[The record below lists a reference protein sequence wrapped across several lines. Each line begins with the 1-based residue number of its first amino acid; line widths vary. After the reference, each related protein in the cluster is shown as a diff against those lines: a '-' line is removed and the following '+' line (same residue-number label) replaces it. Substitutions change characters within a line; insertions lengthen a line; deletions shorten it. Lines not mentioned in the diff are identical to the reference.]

1 MIIWIIFLTVVF
13 ILLAL
18 DLGVFHK
25 DPHAIS
31 TKEAAGWTALWVT
44 LALSFSIV
52 VYFAY
57 ERGWVANPEMLNGR
71 EAVLEYI
78 TGYLI
83 EQSLSMDN
91 IFVIAVI
98 FAYFQIPKMY
108 QHRVLFWGILGAL
121 VFRGIMIG
129 VGVVLI
135 QRFEWIIYFF
145 GALLLY
151 SSYKMLTQSEEHIEP
166 NKNPVIKIVR
176 RFFPVTS
183 HFEGDRF
190 FVQKGKVRA
199 ATPLFIALI
208 VVETT
213 DIMFAVDSIP
223 AIFAVTRD
231 PFLVFTSNI
240 FAIMGLRSLYFVL
253 AAVLDKF
260 KYLKYSLVFILAFVG
275 VKMLISHYVHIPSWV
290 SLAVIVVSMLV
301 GVAFSWSSFKEIRAV
316 EKAEKTR
323 RDTNGNKDKQN
334 EATNQK
340 KVPDIQ
346 RNTNPN

>member
-1 MIIWIIFLTVVF
+1 MIIWIVFLTIVF
-13 ILLAL
+13 LLLAL

-31 TKEAAGWTALWVT
+31 TKEAASWTVLWVT
-44 LALSFSIV
+44 LAFSFSIV

-57 ERGWVANPEMLNGR
+57 ERGWVANPEGLAGR

-98 FAYFQIPKMY
+98 FSYFQIPKQY

-135 QRFEWIIYFF
+135 QRFEWIIYVF

-151 SSYKMLTQSEEHIEP
+151 SAYKMLTQNEEEIEP
-166 NKNPVIKIVR
+166 SKNPVIKVVR

-190 FVQKGKVRA
+190 FVQKGKVKA
-199 ATPLFIALI
+199 ATPLFIALM

-290 SLAVIVVSMLV
+290 SLSVIIVSMIV
-301 GVAFSWSSFKEIRAV
+301 GIAFSWSSFQEMRAA
-316 EKAEKTR
+316 EKAEK
-323 RDTNGNKDKQN
+323 DKQSAAKGQTEEPPKPEN
-334 EATNQK
+334 EANQR
-340 KVPDIQ
+340 Q
-346 RNTNPN
+346 NTNAS

>member
-1 MIIWIIFLTVVF
+1 MILWIAFLTLVF
-13 ILLAL
+13 FLLAL

-25 DPHAIS
+25 SPHSIS
-31 TKEAAGWTALWVT
+31 TKEAMGWTTLWVS
-44 LALSFSIV
+44 LAFLFSIV

-57 ERGWVANPEMLNGR
+57 EEGWIANPESLDGK

-98 FAYFQIPKMY
+98 FSYFSIPRAY

-129 VGVVLI
+129 IGVVLI
-135 QRFEWIIYFF
+135 QKFDWIIYFF

-151 SSYKMLTQSEEHIEP
+151 SAYKMLTHGDTEIEP
-166 NKNPVIKIVR
+166 NKNPVIKLFK
-176 RFFPVTS
+176 RFMPVTS
-183 HFEGDRF
+183 KFKGNQF
-190 FVQKGKVRA
+190 FVRRGRLIA

-231 PFLVFTSNI
+231 PFIVFTSNI

-260 KYLKYSLVFILAFVG
+260 KYIKYSLVFILAFVG
-275 VKMLISHYVHIPSWV
+275 VKMIISHYVHIPSWM
-290 SLAVIVVSMLV
+290 SLAVIVLSLLIGIIVS
-301 GVAFSWSSFKEIRAV
+301 WRSFKENRAI
-316 EKAEKTR
+316 EKAEKQ
-323 RDTNGNKDKQN
+323 KQLEEKQTEEIRQN
-334 EATNQK
+334 YDAS
-340 KVPDIQ
+340 
-346 RNTNPN
+346 

>member
-1 MIIWIIFLTVVF
+1 MILWIVFLVIVF

-25 DPHAIS
+25 NPHSIS
-31 TKEAAGWTALWVT
+31 TKEALSWTILWVS
-44 LALSFSIV
+44 LAFLFSIV

-57 ERGWVANPEMLNGR
+57 ENGWVANPENLHGR

-98 FAYFQIPKMY
+98 FAYFRIPKAY

-129 VGVVLI
+129 VGAVLI
-135 QRFEWIIYFF
+135 QRFEWIIYVF

-151 SSYKMLTQSEEHIEP
+151 SAYRMLFAHDEGVHPDQ
-166 NKNPVIKIVR
+166 NPVIKIVR
-176 RFFPVTS
+176 RFFPVTENF
-183 HFEGDRF
+183 HENQF
-190 FVQKGKVRA
+190 FVKQGNVTA
-199 ATPLFIALI
+199 ATPLFIALM

-213 DIMFAVDSIP
+213 DIMFALDSIP
-223 AIFAVTRD
+223 AIFAITRD
-231 PFLVFTSNI
+231 PFIVFTSNI

-260 KYLKYSLVFILAFVG
+260 QYLKYSLVFILAFVG
-275 VKMLISHYVHIPSWV
+275 VKMLISNYVHIPSWLSLV
-290 SLAVIVVSMLV
+290 VIVLSLAVGIIV
-301 GVAFSWSSFKEIRAV
+301 SWSSYKANKEAENAAKTEPADLKEI
-316 EKAEKTR
+316 
-323 RDTNGNKDKQN
+323 
-334 EATNQK
+334 
-340 KVPDIQ
+340 
-346 RNTNPN
+346 

>member
-1 MIIWIIFLTVVF
+1 MVIWIAFLVLVF
-13 ILLAL
+13 FLLAL

-25 DPHAIS
+25 NPHSVS
-31 TKEAAGWTALWVT
+31 TKEAMGWTILWVS
-44 LALSFSIV
+44 LAFSFSIV

-57 ERGWVANPEMLNGR
+57 ERGWVANPESLDGK

-98 FAYFQIPKMY
+98 FAYFQIPKAY

-129 VGVVLI
+129 IGVVLI
-135 QRFEWIIYFF
+135 QKFEIIIYFF
-145 GALLLY
+145 GVLLLY
-151 SSYKMLTQSEEHIEP
+151 SAYKMLRHGDAEIEP
-166 NKNPVIKIVR
+166 NKNPVIRLFR
-176 RFFPVTS
+176 RFMPVTGS
-183 HFEGDRF
+183 FKGNRF
-190 FVQKGKVRA
+190 FVKRGRLIA

-213 DIMFAVDSIP
+213 DVMFAIDSIP
-223 AIFAVTRD
+223 AIFGVTRD
-231 PFLVFTSNI
+231 PFIVFTSNI

-260 KYLKYSLVFILAFVG
+260 QYLKYSLVFILAFVG
-275 VKMLISHYVHIPSWV
+275 VKMLISHYVHIPSWM
-290 SLAVIVVSMLV
+290 SLSVIVVSLTV
-301 GVAFSWSSFKEIRAV
+301 GIAASWSSFKENRAI
-316 EKAEKTR
+316 EKGKKSTDDEQQKEKTR
-323 RDTNGNKDKQN
+323 QN
-334 EATNQK
+334 TSI
-340 KVPDIQ
+340 D
-346 RNTNPN
+346 

>member
-1 MIIWIIFLTVVF
+1 MVIWIAFLVLVF
-13 ILLAL
+13 FLLAL

-25 DPHAIS
+25 NPHSVS
-31 TKEAAGWTALWVT
+31 TKEAMGWTILWVS
-44 LALSFSIV
+44 LAFSFSIV

-57 ERGWVANPEMLNGR
+57 ERGWVANPESLDGK

-98 FAYFQIPKMY
+98 FAYFQIPKAY

-129 VGVVLI
+129 IGVVLI
-135 QRFEWIIYFF
+135 QKFEIIIYFF
-145 GALLLY
+145 GVLLLY
-151 SSYKMLTQSEEHIEP
+151 SAYKMLRHGDTEIEP
-166 NKNPVIKIVR
+166 NKNPVIRLFR
-176 RFFPVTS
+176 RFMPVTGS
-183 HFEGDRF
+183 FKGNRF
-190 FVQKGKVRA
+190 FVKRGRLIA

-213 DIMFAVDSIP
+213 DVMFAIDSIP
-223 AIFAVTRD
+223 AIFGVTRD
-231 PFLVFTSNI
+231 PFIVFTSNI

-260 KYLKYSLVFILAFVG
+260 QYLKYSLVFILAFVG

-290 SLAVIVVSMLV
+290 SLSVIVVSLTV
-301 GVAFSWSSFKEIRAV
+301 GIAASWSSFKENRAI
-316 EKAEKTR
+316 EKEKKSTDDEQQKEKTR
-323 RDTNGNKDKQN
+323 QN
-334 EATNQK
+334 TSI
-340 KVPDIQ
+340 D
-346 RNTNPN
+346 

>member
-1 MIIWIIFLTVVF
+1 MILWIAFLTLVF
-13 ILLAL
+13 LLLAL

-25 DPHAIS
+25 NPHSIS
-31 TKEAAGWTALWVT
+31 TKEAAGWTALWIS
-44 LALSFSIV
+44 LAFSFSVI

-57 ERGWVANPEMLNGR
+57 ENGWVANPESLDGK

-98 FAYFQIPKMY
+98 FTYFQIPKMY
-108 QHRVLFWGILGAL
+108 QHRILFWGILGAL
-121 VFRGIMIG
+121 IFRGVMIG
-129 VGVVLI
+129 IGVVLI
-135 QRFEWIIYFF
+135 QKFEWVIYIF

-151 SSYKMLTQSEEHIEP
+151 SAYKMLTHGDAEIEP
-166 NKNPVIKIVR
+166 NKNPVIRLFR
-176 RFFPVTS
+176 RFMPVTS
-183 HFEGDRF
+183 QFEEDHF
-190 FVQKGKVRA
+190 FVRRGRLWA

-231 PFLVFTSNI
+231 PFIVFTSNI

-275 VKMLISHYVHIPSWV
+275 LKMLASHYVYIPSWI
-290 SLAVIVVSMLV
+290 SLLVILISLLV
-301 GVAFSWSSFKEIRAV
+301 GIAVSWSNFKETRKMEQD
-316 EKAEKTR
+316 EKNKLQESQQAEHM
-323 RDTNGNKDKQN
+323 
-334 EATNQK
+334 
-340 KVPDIQ
+340 
-346 RNTNPN
+346 

>member
-1 MIIWIIFLTVVF
+1 MILWIVFLLIVF
-13 ILLAL
+13 ALLAL

-25 DPHAIS
+25 SPHSIT
-31 TKEAAGWTALWVT
+31 TKEAIGWTTLWVS
-44 LALSFSIV
+44 LAFLFSIV

-57 ERGWVANPEMLNGR
+57 QNGWVANPENLHGR
-71 EAVLEYI
+71 EAVIEYI

-98 FAYFQIPKMY
+98 FAYFKIPKLY

-129 VGVVLI
+129 VGAVLI

-151 SSYKMLTQSEEHIEP
+151 SAYRMLKSHGEDVHPDQ
-166 NKNPVIKIVR
+166 NPVIKIVR
-176 RFFPVTS
+176 RFFPVTENF
-183 HFEGDRF
+183 HEDHF
-190 FVQKGKVRA
+190 FVKQGNVTA
-199 ATPLFIALI
+199 ATPLFIALM

-223 AIFAVTRD
+223 AIFAITRD
-231 PFLVFTSNI
+231 PFIVFTSNI

-260 KYLKYSLVFILAFVG
+260 QYLKYSLVFILAFVG
-275 VKMLISHYVHIPSWV
+275 VKMLVSDIVHLPAWV
-290 SLAVIVVSMLV
+290 SLAVIVLAMAA
-301 GVAFSWSSFKEIRAV
+301 GIAASWSSYKENKEA
-316 EKAEKTR
+316 EKATAEEEPA
-323 RDTNGNKDKQN
+323 DLQ
-334 EATNQK
+334 EM
-340 KVPDIQ
+340 
-346 RNTNPN
+346 